1 MTTPVQRRKKPRG
14 TTTQPGYWAAKRALQ
29 RFGDHVID
37 GRSRVA
43 RVLDEF
49 RDELLRDLGGREA
62 VSQQERVIVDL
73 AVRTHLLVTSI
84 DNYLLSLGSLVNRRK
99 RALWPVVRERV
110 ALADSL
116 ARYMGQLGLQRR
128 EKPVP
133 TLDEYLSKPYNA
145 KPDEETTAMDAEAE
159 TGRPEAIDEPEGI
172 EGVQPG

>member
-1 MTTPVQRRKKPRG
+1 MTTASGRRKKPRG

-29 RFGDHVID
+29 RWGDHVID

-43 RVLDEF
+43 RMLDEF

-62 VSQQERVIVDL
+62 VSQQERVIVDM
-73 AVRTHLLVTSI
+73 AVRTHLLVTSV

-116 ARYMGQLGLQRR
+116 ARYMGQLGLKRR
-128 EKPVP
+128 EKPIP
-133 TLDEYLSKPYNA
+133 DLNTYLSSAPTMA
-145 KPDEETTAMDAEAE
+145 HAEEE
-159 TGRPEAIDEPEGI
+159 TGRPEAIDESDE
-172 EGVQPG
+172 ETVEEKESA